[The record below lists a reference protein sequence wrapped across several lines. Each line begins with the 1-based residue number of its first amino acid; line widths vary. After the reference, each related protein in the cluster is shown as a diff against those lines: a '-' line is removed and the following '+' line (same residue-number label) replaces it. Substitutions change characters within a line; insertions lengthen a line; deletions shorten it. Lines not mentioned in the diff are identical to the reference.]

1 MKQFPVSCVTKYM
14 YLFIKKK
21 YSYAL
26 KVQIMIEMYICTSRF
41 DNLRQGMHLLLENDK
56 NQGKA
61 VSFLTFLLNFR
72 CIITM
77 LLSL

>member
-14 YLFIKKK
+14 YLFIKK

-26 KVQIMIEMYICTSRF
+26 IVQIMIEMYICTSRF
-41 DNLRQGMHLLLENDK
+41 DNLRQGMHLENDK

-72 CIITM
+72 CITTM

>member
-14 YLFIKKK
+14 YLFIKK

-26 KVQIMIEMYICTSRF
+26 KVQIMIEKYICTSRF
-41 DNLRQGMHLLLENDK
+41 DNFRQGMHLLLENDK
-56 NQGKA
+56 NQGNA
-61 VSFLTFLLNFR
+61 VSFHTFLLNFR

>member
-14 YLFIKKK
+14 YLFIKK

-41 DNLRQGMHLLLENDK
+41 DNLRQAIIYYKRMIKIKVKQL
-56 NQGKA
+56 
-61 VSFLTFLLNFR
+61 VFLPFY
-72 CIITM
+72 
-77 LLSL
+77 

>member
-14 YLFIKKK
+14 YLFIKK

-41 DNLRQGMHLLLENDK
+41 DNLRQGMHLENDK

-72 CIITM
+72 CIKTM